1 MDLDADKMLVELNS
15 GGKLSGETLAKVAS
29 YLEAIDLS
37 EAAGLDLD
45 NMYALLL
52 VLARAHS
59 YEHGYLFEKFFEL
72 HDAMTAIMI
81 LETLCIDW
89 DKTEEYMEHVLR
101 FALGAAWDEDE
112 DVRQFALKI
121 IGEHVR
127 ALMMKDSLSSSQQHH
142 AKRMVELVLRTF
154 EDESQDNW
162 VRQAAYR
169 ALGRI
174 AMKDWEELPAE
185 CSVPNFKPGSDS
197 FEPEIIEGS
206 AQLVSELSSKSA
218 AGSSGSVSE
227 LIPGGP
233 GIR

>member
-1 MDLDADKMLVELNS
+1 MDLDADKMLVEINS
-15 GGKLSGETLAKVAS
+15 GNSLSGETLARVAS
-29 YLEAIDLS
+29 YLESIDLN

-52 VLARAHS
+52 VLGRAKS

-72 HDAMTAIMI
+72 HDAMTAVMI

-89 DKTEEYMEHVLR
+89 DKTDEYLEHVLR
-101 FALGAAWDEDE
+101 FALGAAWDEDD
-112 DVRQFALKI
+112 DVRQLSLKI

-127 ALMMKDSLSSSQQHH
+127 SLRLEGETNPSQFHHMKRLI
-142 AKRMVELVLRTF
+142 ELLLRTF
-154 EDESQDNW
+154 EDESLDPW

-169 ALGRI
+169 AIGRI
-174 AMKDWEELPAE
+174 AMKDWEELPGE
-185 CSVPNFKPGSDS
+185 CSVPNFDPASGSFD
-197 FEPEIIEGS
+197 PEIVEGGV
-206 AQLVSELSSKSA
+206 QLVSELSSNSA
-218 AGSSGSVSE
+218 ASSSTSVSE